1 MDFGLTEGDSGVVA
15 RATGFARQFSETGG
29 TPSWD
34 QWGDGGWTGLGLPGE
49 FGGGGYPAQTS
60 VLAFEALGR
69 GGIDRGA
76 LFALGAHLFG
86 CSMAVANHGSAE
98 QKSAWLPLLASGTAV
113 GALAFSEASGGS
125 DLDSCGS
132 KLVADGTGYRLSGAK
147 TCVTNGSIADL
158 FVVLAR
164 TREQR
169 SPFAY
174 SMVLL
179 PRDTPGLSVTP
190 IEGVRGLAATTPAEV
205 VFDDCPVAESDL
217 LRRGDLGMAQM
228 LDIMRW
234 ERSCILAGSLGALQ
248 ADFERVM
255 RHLSERGRH
264 QATDHALARIRTRIE
279 AARWLMLQAAWRLDQ
294 SGSDLLQPSMSKL
307 FVSEAIA
314 ECTGEL
320 RRLVA
325 GAAWRGELG
334 LADALDDALALLSAS
349 GTSEVQLNTI
359 ASQIGSGL

>member
-1 MDFGLTEGDSGVVA
+1 MDFGLTEREEVLVA
-15 RATGFARQFSETGG
+15 RAATFARGFSDIDGS
-29 TPSWD
+29 PSWE
-34 QWGDGGWTGLGLPGE
+34 QWGDGGWAGLCQPEE
-49 FGGGGYPAQTS
+49 FGGGGYPALAS

-69 GGIDRGA
+69 GGLDRGA

-86 CSMAVANHGSAE
+86 CAMAVANHGSAE
-98 QKSAWLPLLASGTAV
+98 QKATWLPRLASGAAV
-113 GALAFSEASGGS
+113 GALGFSEASGGS
-125 DLDSCGS
+125 DLDACGS

-164 TREQR
+164 SREQR

-179 PRDTPGLSVTP
+179 PRDTPGLTVTP
-190 IEGVRGLAATTPAEV
+190 IEGVRGLGATMPAEV
-205 VFDDCPVAESDL
+205 VFDDCPLAESDL

-248 ADFERVM
+248 ADFERVV

-264 QATDHALARIRTRIE
+264 QATDHALARTGTRIE

-294 SGSDLLQPSMSKL
+294 GGNDLLRPSTSKL
-307 FVSEAIA
+307 FVSETIA